1 MAGTSRTTIRDVAKA
16 AGVSPTT
23 VSHALNGRGQVDVR
37 TRERV
42 IEVARALEYRPN
54 RHAQRLRTGGGHT
67 IVLVSSMPFAI
78 AAGASRLGFLM
89 EIAAVAAAAALSR
102 GLALVLAP
110 PVDGDRVPL
119 DVLEIDGAL
128 VVEPAAHDPQVDQL
142 RRRGVPIVSIGRQP
156 QGRPALP

>member
-1 MAGTSRTTIRDVAKA
+1 MVESSRSTIHDVARA

-23 VSHALNGRGQVDVR
+23 VSHALNGRGQVDAR

-42 IEVARALEYRPN
+42 IQAARELRYRPN
-54 RHAQRLRTGGGHT
+54 RHAQHLRTGGGHT

-102 GLALVLAP
+102 GLALV
-110 PVDGDRVPL
+110 
-119 DVLEIDGAL
+119 
-128 VVEPAAHDPQVDQL
+128 
-142 RRRGVPIVSIGRQP
+142 
-156 QGRPALP
+156 